1 MSYSSTSILALA
13 IHFLINHNLLKKDMS
28 KDAIPAQKSYR
39 SFLFSI
45 TAYYV
50 TDAIWGLLYERHW
63 LGLTFLDTQLYFVAM
78 AFTVLMWTKFAVDYL
93 RENGSFGKVLLVTGQ
108 LIFAF
113 QLILALAT
121 FVRPIMFY
129 FDEKGVYHA
138 GIGRYITLAAQIVMF
153 VMTAIY
159 AASVSQKS
167 TGMKKARY
175 RIIGMFS
182 VTMAVFDVLQA
193 CYSLLPMYAI
203 GCLLGTCLLN
213 SFVLENEKEEYRDD
227 LEEKLRESIEKG
239 NYYDL
244 LTGLPSMTTFF
255 ELAEAEKKEI
265 LKRGGKPAYLYLDFN
280 GMKFYNQKNGFA
292 EGDKL
297 LQSFAKLLVRAF
309 GNDCCGR
316 IGGDHFAAI
325 TVAQGLEDRLR
336 QFLRDNQDINDGR
349 SIPVHVGVYAD
360 QDQTEDVSLACDRA
374 KLACNEL
381 HGAYA
386 SCYQYYKQELSD
398 DAERRQYIVENIDRA
413 IAGKWIQVYYQ
424 PIIRAVNGKVCDEEA
439 LARWIDPTRGFLSPA
454 SFIPALE
461 ESGLIYK
468 LDLYVLEQV
477 LDNIKTLEAEGL
489 YIVPHSINL
498 SRSDFDSC
506 DIVEEIRR
514 RVDEAGVSRDKITI
528 EITESIIGGDFD
540 FIKEKVTQFQRLG
553 FPVWMDDFG
562 SGYSSL
568 DVLQSI
574 RFDLLKFDMS
584 FMKKL
589 DEGGTGKVILTEL
602 MRMATALGLETIC
615 EGVETEA
622 HVRFLQEIGCSK
634 LQGYFFEKPKPFSYG
649 LEWFKK
655 NRESLENPAE
665 AAYFES
671 IGRVNLYDLSVIA
684 QGDENSLHNTFNTL
698 PMGIIEIQGDTARFV
713 RSNQSYRDFMKRSFG
728 IELSSL
734 GSGFAKFDGAFMN
747 NIVKTCCEQGL
758 RSFYD
763 EKLPDGSV
771 AHSLARP
778 IGTNPVTGN
787 MAVAVAVLSVTNPDE
802 RTSYADIARALA
814 ADYYN
819 IYIVDL
825 DTDRYIEYSTLAGGD
840 ELSIE
845 RHGEDFFASA
855 RHDTLTRIYEKDQE
869 AFLSRFTKENI
880 LRELK
885 EQGVFTST
893 YRLVDNG
900 TPTYVNMKITRMRE
914 RGNRIILGVSIVD
927 SYMKQKEQLAEIEK
941 ERDAM
946 IRVMALSDG
955 YMSVITVDL
964 ETGHYV
970 EVSST
975 DDFDSLGAA
984 KQGENFFRQSAIDA
998 AKYFHPDDQRR
1009 FIEAFTQENVMRE
1022 IRRNGCFRIQYRLMI
1037 NGEPRPTALKAAL
1050 FRDRSG
1056 EKMVVGIR
1064 AL

>member
-39 SFLFSI
+39 ALLLSI

-93 RENGSFGKVLLVTGQ
+93 REEGSFGKILLVTGQ
-108 LIFAF
+108 LIFVF
-113 QLILALAT
+113 QLILVLAT

-167 TGMKKARY
+167 TGTKKARY

-193 CYSLLPMYAI
+193 CYSLLPMYAM
-203 GCLLGTCLLN
+203 
-213 SFVLENEKEEYRDD
+213 
-227 LEEKLRESIEKG
+227 G

-325 TVAQGLEDRLR
+325 TVAEGLEDRLR
-336 QFLRDNQDINDGR
+336 QLLRDNQDINDGR
-349 SIPVHVGVYAD
+349 SIPVHIGVYAD
-360 QDQTEDVSLACDRA
+360 QDQAEDVSLACDRA

-584 FMKKL
+584 FIKKL

-634 LQGYFFEKPKPFSYG
+634 LQGYYFEKPKPFSYG

-840 ELSIE
+840 ELSLE

-855 RHDTLTRIYEKDQE
+855 RLDTMTRIYEKDQE

-880 LRELK
+880 LRELE

-998 AKYFHPDDQRR
+998 AKYFHPDDQQR
-1009 FIEAFTQENVMRE
+1009 FIEVFTQENVMRE
-1022 IRRNGCFRIQYRLMI
+1022 IHRNGCFRIQYRLMI

>member
-1 MSYSSTSILALA
+1 M
-13 IHFLINHNLLKKDMS
+13 
-28 KDAIPAQKSYR
+28 
-39 SFLFSI
+39 
-45 TAYYV
+45 
-50 TDAIWGLLYERHW
+50 
-63 LGLTFLDTQLYFVAM
+63 
-78 AFTVLMWTKFAVDYL
+78 
-93 RENGSFGKVLLVTGQ
+93 
-108 LIFAF
+108 
-113 QLILALAT
+113 
-121 FVRPIMFY
+121 
-129 FDEKGVYHA
+129 
-138 GIGRYITLAAQIVMF
+138 
-153 VMTAIY
+153 
-159 AASVSQKS
+159 
-167 TGMKKARY
+167 
-175 RIIGMFS
+175 
-182 VTMAVFDVLQA
+182 
-193 CYSLLPMYAI
+193 
-203 GCLLGTCLLN
+203 
-213 SFVLENEKEEYRDD
+213 
-227 LEEKLRESIEKG
+227 
-239 NYYDL
+239 
-244 LTGLPSMTTFF
+244 
-255 ELAEAEKKEI
+255 
-265 LKRGGKPAYLYLDFN
+265 
-280 GMKFYNQKNGFA
+280 
-292 EGDKL
+292 
-297 LQSFAKLLVRAF
+297 
-309 GNDCCGR
+309 
-316 IGGDHFAAI
+316 
-325 TVAQGLEDRLR
+325 
-336 QFLRDNQDINDGR
+336 
-349 SIPVHVGVYAD
+349 
-360 QDQTEDVSLACDRA
+360 
-374 KLACNEL
+374 
-381 HGAYA
+381 
-386 SCYQYYKQELSD
+386 
-398 DAERRQYIVENIDRA
+398 
-413 IAGKWIQVYYQ
+413 
-424 PIIRAVNGKVCDEEA
+424 
-439 LARWIDPTRGFLSPA
+439 
-454 SFIPALE
+454 
-461 ESGLIYK
+461 
-468 LDLYVLEQV
+468 
-477 LDNIKTLEAEGL
+477 
-489 YIVPHSINL
+489 
-498 SRSDFDSC
+498 
-506 DIVEEIRR
+506 EEIRR

-634 LQGYFFEKPKPFSYG
+634 LQGYYFEKPKPFSYG

-840 ELSIE
+840 ELSLE

-855 RHDTLTRIYEKDQE
+855 RLDTMTRIYEKDQE

-880 LRELK
+880 LRELE

-900 TPTYVNMKITRMRE
+900 TPTYVNMKITRGQRHADLCQHE
-914 RGNRIILGVSIVD
+914 DHAHAGARKPHYTRRKHRRLLHEAEGTAGRDRKRAGRNDPGHGAVGRI
-927 SYMKQKEQLAEIEK
+927 Y
-941 ERDAM
+941 ERD
-946 IRVMALSDG
+946 
-955 YMSVITVDL
+955 Y
-964 ETGHYV
+964 
-970 EVSST
+970 
-975 DDFDSLGAA
+975 
-984 KQGENFFRQSAIDA
+984 
-998 AKYFHPDDQRR
+998 RR
-1009 FIEAFTQENVMRE
+1009 P
-1022 IRRNGCFRIQYRLMI
+1022 RNRTLCRSQL
-1037 NGEPRPTALKAAL
+1037 
-1050 FRDRSG
+1050 DR
-1056 EKMVVGIR
+1056 
-1064 AL
+1064 

>member
-39 SFLFSI
+39 ALLLSI

-93 RENGSFGKVLLVTGQ
+93 REEGSFGKILLVTGQ
-108 LIFAF
+108 LIFVF
-113 QLILALAT
+113 QLILVLAT

-280 GMKFYNQKNGFA
+280 GMKFYNQKHGFA

-316 IGGDHFAAI
+316 IGGDHFAVI

-336 QFLRDNQDINDGR
+336 QLLRDNQDINDGR
-349 SIPVHVGVYAD
+349 SIPVHIGVYAEK
-360 QDQTEDVSLACDRA
+360 DQTEDVSLACDRA

-514 RVDEAGVSRDKITI
+514 RVDEAGVSRPCGWTTSAAAIPRLTYFKAYA
-528 EITESIIGGDFD
+528 SIF
-540 FIKEKVTQFQRLG
+540 
-553 FPVWMDDFG
+553 
-562 SGYSSL
+562 
-568 DVLQSI
+568 
-574 RFDLLKFDMS
+574 
-584 FMKKL
+584 
-589 DEGGTGKVILTEL
+589 
-602 MRMATALGLETIC
+602 
-615 EGVETEA
+615 
-622 HVRFLQEIGCSK
+622 
-634 LQGYFFEKPKPFSYG
+634 
-649 LEWFKK
+649 
-655 NRESLENPAE
+655 
-665 AAYFES
+665 
-671 IGRVNLYDLSVIA
+671 
-684 QGDENSLHNTFNTL
+684 
-698 PMGIIEIQGDTARFV
+698 
-713 RSNQSYRDFMKRSFG
+713 
-728 IELSSL
+728 
-734 GSGFAKFDGAFMN
+734 
-747 NIVKTCCEQGL
+747 
-758 RSFYD
+758 
-763 EKLPDGSV
+763 
-771 AHSLARP
+771 
-778 IGTNPVTGN
+778 
-787 MAVAVAVLSVTNPDE
+787 
-802 RTSYADIARALA
+802 
-814 ADYYN
+814 
-819 IYIVDL
+819 
-825 DTDRYIEYSTLAGGD
+825 
-840 ELSIE
+840 
-845 RHGEDFFASA
+845 
-855 RHDTLTRIYEKDQE
+855 
-869 AFLSRFTKENI
+869 
-880 LRELK
+880 
-885 EQGVFTST
+885 
-893 YRLVDNG
+893 
-900 TPTYVNMKITRMRE
+900 
-914 RGNRIILGVSIVD
+914 
-927 SYMKQKEQLAEIEK
+927 
-941 ERDAM
+941 
-946 IRVMALSDG
+946 
-955 YMSVITVDL
+955 
-964 ETGHYV
+964 
-970 EVSST
+970 
-975 DDFDSLGAA
+975 
-984 KQGENFFRQSAIDA
+984 
-998 AKYFHPDDQRR
+998 
-1009 FIEAFTQENVMRE
+1009 
-1022 IRRNGCFRIQYRLMI
+1022 
-1037 NGEPRPTALKAAL
+1037 
-1050 FRDRSG
+1050 
-1056 EKMVVGIR
+1056 
-1064 AL
+1064 

>member
-39 SFLFSI
+39 ALLLSI

-93 RENGSFGKVLLVTGQ
+93 REEGSFGKILLVTGQ
-108 LIFAF
+108 LIFVF
-113 QLILALAT
+113 QLILVLAT

-138 GIGRYITLAAQIVMF
+138 GIGRYITLAA

-193 CYSLLPMYAI
+193 RYSLLPMYAI

-213 SFVLENEKEEYRDD
+213 SFVLEDEKEEYRDD

-244 LTGLPSMTTFF
+244 LTGLPSMTYFF

-649 LEWFKK
+649 LEWLKK
-655 NRESLENPAE
+655 NRENLENPAE

-802 RTSYADIARALA
+802 KTSYADIARALA

-1022 IRRNGCFRIQYRLMI
+1022 IHRNGCFRIQYRLMI

-1050 FRDRSG
+1050 FRDRSD

>member
-1 MSYSSTSILALA
+1 
-13 IHFLINHNLLKKDMS
+13 
-28 KDAIPAQKSYR
+28 
-39 SFLFSI
+39 
-45 TAYYV
+45 
-50 TDAIWGLLYERHW
+50 
-63 LGLTFLDTQLYFVAM
+63 
-78 AFTVLMWTKFAVDYL
+78 
-93 RENGSFGKVLLVTGQ
+93 
-108 LIFAF
+108 
-113 QLILALAT
+113 
-121 FVRPIMFY
+121 
-129 FDEKGVYHA
+129 
-138 GIGRYITLAAQIVMF
+138 
-153 VMTAIY
+153 
-159 AASVSQKS
+159 
-167 TGMKKARY
+167 
-175 RIIGMFS
+175 
-182 VTMAVFDVLQA
+182 
-193 CYSLLPMYAI
+193 
-203 GCLLGTCLLN
+203 
-213 SFVLENEKEEYRDD
+213 
-227 LEEKLRESIEKG
+227 
-239 NYYDL
+239 
-244 LTGLPSMTTFF
+244 
-255 ELAEAEKKEI
+255 
-265 LKRGGKPAYLYLDFN
+265 
-280 GMKFYNQKNGFA
+280 
-292 EGDKL
+292 
-297 LQSFAKLLVRAF
+297 
-309 GNDCCGR
+309 
-316 IGGDHFAAI
+316 
-325 TVAQGLEDRLR
+325 
-336 QFLRDNQDINDGR
+336 
-349 SIPVHVGVYAD
+349 
-360 QDQTEDVSLACDRA
+360 
-374 KLACNEL
+374 
-381 HGAYA
+381 
-386 SCYQYYKQELSD
+386 
-398 DAERRQYIVENIDRA
+398 
-413 IAGKWIQVYYQ
+413 
-424 PIIRAVNGKVCDEEA
+424 
-439 LARWIDPTRGFLSPA
+439 
-454 SFIPALE
+454 
-461 ESGLIYK
+461 
-468 LDLYVLEQV
+468 
-477 LDNIKTLEAEGL
+477 
-489 YIVPHSINL
+489 
-498 SRSDFDSC
+498 
-506 DIVEEIRR
+506 
-514 RVDEAGVSRDKITI
+514 
-528 EITESIIGGDFD
+528 
-540 FIKEKVTQFQRLG
+540 
-553 FPVWMDDFG
+553 
-562 SGYSSL
+562 
-568 DVLQSI
+568 
-574 RFDLLKFDMS
+574 
-584 FMKKL
+584 
-589 DEGGTGKVILTEL
+589 
-602 MRMATALGLETIC
+602 
-615 EGVETEA
+615 
-622 HVRFLQEIGCSK
+622 
-634 LQGYFFEKPKPFSYG
+634 
-649 LEWFKK
+649 
-655 NRESLENPAE
+655 
-665 AAYFES
+665 
-671 IGRVNLYDLSVIA
+671 
-684 QGDENSLHNTFNTL
+684 
-698 PMGIIEIQGDTARFV
+698 
-713 RSNQSYRDFMKRSFG
+713 MKRSFG

-802 RTSYADIARALA
+802 KTSYADIARALA

-1022 IRRNGCFRIQYRLMI
+1022 IHRNGCFRIQYRLMI

-1050 FRDRSG
+1050 FRDRSD